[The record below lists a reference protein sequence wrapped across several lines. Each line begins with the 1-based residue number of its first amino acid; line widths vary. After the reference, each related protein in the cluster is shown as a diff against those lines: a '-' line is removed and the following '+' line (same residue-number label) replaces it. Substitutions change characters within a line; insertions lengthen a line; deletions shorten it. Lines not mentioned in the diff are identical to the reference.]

1 MAFDLDVP
9 PIAAPS
15 VTPMVAPHI
24 QTRSGPSKGRV
35 ALRQQRNREALVR
48 AGYIVMSEK
57 GIDAATMQEIAA
69 RADVG
74 AGTIYSYFKSKEDL
88 AIAVIEKVMHDL
100 ALRIDEVGNSFTDPA
115 QVYAYGVRTVID
127 AATGDLRWRQL
138 LNRPEVI
145 AEAMFRCHGPFA
157 IRDLERAVRAGR
169 FTLTDA
175 RLTFKLACYAI
186 VGVSVA
192 IVRGEMSADAIE
204 PAVVRMLCMA
214 GLAEADAVALARR
227 PTPPLPVERREI

>member
-1 MAFDLDVP
+1 LP
-9 PIAAPS
+9 PEK
-15 VTPMVAPHI
+15 VA
-24 QTRSGPSKGRV
+24 SKGRV
-35 ALRQQRNREALVR
+35 ALRQQRNREALVQ
-48 AGYIVMSEK
+48 AGYSVMSEK
-57 GIDAATMQEIAA
+57 GIDAATMQEIAE

-74 AGTIYSYFKSKEDL
+74 AGTVYSYFKSKDEL
-88 AIAVIEKVMHDL
+88 AISVIERVMHNL
-100 ALRIDEVGNSFTDPA
+100 AVRIEEVTNRFADPA
-115 QVYAYGVRTVID
+115 QVYAFGVRTVIE
-127 AATGDLRWRQL
+127 AATDDLRWRQL

-157 IRDLERAVRAGR
+157 IRDLENAVRAGR

-192 IVRGEMSADAIE
+192 IAQGELPVSAIE

-214 GLAEADAVALARR
+214 GLTEAEAVELAGR
-227 PTPPLPVERREI
+227 PRPPLSPEKRPI

>member
-1 MAFDLDVP
+1 LQVERT
-9 PIAAPS
+9 
-15 VTPMVAPHI
+15 V
-24 QTRSGPSKGRV
+24 SKGRV
-35 ALRQQRNREALVR
+35 ALRQERNREALVQ
-48 AGYIVMSEK
+48 AGYSVMSEK
-57 GIDAATMQEIAA
+57 GIDAATMQEIAE

-74 AGTIYSYFKSKEDL
+74 AGTVYSYFKSKDEL
-88 AIAVIEKVMHDL
+88 AVSVIERVMHNL
-100 ALRIDEVGNSFTDPA
+100 AVRIEEITNKFADPA
-115 QVYAYGVRTVID
+115 QVYAFGVRTVIE

-157 IRDLERAVRAGR
+157 IRDLDNAARAGR

-186 VGVSVA
+186 VGASVA
-192 IVRGEMSADAIE
+192 IAQGELPGSAIE

-214 GLAEADAVALARR
+214 GLTEAEAVELASR
-227 PTPPLPVERREI
+227 PRPPLSPEKWPI

>member
-1 MAFDLDVP
+1 MQVER
-9 PIAAPS
+9 IAA
-15 VTPMVAPHI
+15 
-24 QTRSGPSKGRV
+24 KGRV
-35 ALRQQRNREALVR
+35 ALRQERNREALVQ
-48 AGYIVMSEK
+48 AGYSVMSEK
-57 GIDAATMQEIAA
+57 GIDAATMQEIAE

-74 AGTIYSYFKSKEDL
+74 AGTVYSYFKSKDEL
-88 AIAVIEKVMHDL
+88 AISVIERVMHNL
-100 ALRIDEVGNSFTDPA
+100 AVRIEEVTNKFADPA
-115 QVYAYGVRTVID
+115 QVYAFGVRTVIE

-157 IRDLERAVRAGR
+157 IRDLDNAARAGR

-186 VGVSVA
+186 VGASVA
-192 IVRGEMSADAIE
+192 IAQGELPASAIE

-214 GLAEADAVALARR
+214 GLTEAEAVEVAAR
-227 PTPPLPVERREI
+227 PQPPLSPEKRAI

>member
-1 MAFDLDVP
+1 M
-9 PIAAPS
+9 
-15 VTPMVAPHI
+15 
-24 QTRSGPSKGRV
+24 
-35 ALRQQRNREALVR
+35 R
-48 AGYIVMSEK
+48 AGYSVMSEK
-57 GIDAATMQEIAA
+57 GIDAATMQEIAE

-74 AGTIYSYFKSKEDL
+74 AGTVYSYFKSKDEL
-88 AIAVIEKVMHDL
+88 AVSVIERVMHNQ
-100 ALRIDEVGNSFTDPA
+100 ALRIEQATKGFKDPA
-115 QVYAYGVRTVID
+115 QVYAYGVRTVIE

-157 IRDLERAVRAGR
+157 IRDLERAARAGR

-192 IVRGEMSADAIE
+192 IGHGEMPASAIE
-204 PAVVRMLCMA
+204 PAVVRLVCMA
-214 GLAEADAVALARR
+214 GLSEADAVELAGR
-227 PTPPLPVERREI
+227 PRPPMPPEQPHI